1 MKAFERINEIIMT
14 LSKERVGLTHA
25 PELRELEGLVSK
37 VEQCLGLNI
46 HALAE
51 AEANARALKMEADRL
66 RSELAEAKA
75 ENTSKNWGL
84 KSYLELEGENERL
97 KHENAALRKGTH
109 VPPMKPDY
117 RKAANDLS
125 HAFNLLLKVMDDE
138 PVKMSSLRAAIENAK
153 QAQKLLK

>member
-37 VEQCLGLNI
+37 VEQCLDLNI

-51 AEANARALKMEADRL
+51 AEANARALKMEVDDLKLQRGADQAAL
-66 RSELAEAKA
+66 SQIQEEARKVKA
-75 ENTSKNWGL
+75 EIDPIIS
-84 KSYLELEGENERL
+84 
-97 KHENAALRKGTH
+97 NARRVFGGA
-109 VPPMKPDY
+109 PIEMKPDY
-117 RKAANDLS
+117 RKATNDLS

-138 PVKMSSLRAAIENAK
+138 PVKVSSLRAAIANAK